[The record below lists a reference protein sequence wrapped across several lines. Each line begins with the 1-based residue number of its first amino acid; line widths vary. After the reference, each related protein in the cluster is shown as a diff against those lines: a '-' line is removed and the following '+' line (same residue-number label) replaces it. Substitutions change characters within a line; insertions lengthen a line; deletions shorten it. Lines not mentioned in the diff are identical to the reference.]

1 MGGLRGAG
9 SHVANAAAST
19 STHGIEVSGLELT
32 PETTCRLAVAHR
44 AAKHADSIVE
54 DATAMRVTLGIG
66 AGQYVVLAS
75 LNAL

>member
-32 PETTCRLAVAHR
+32 PETTCRLSVAHR
-44 AAKHADSIVE
+44 TAKHADSIVE
-54 DATAMRVTLGIG
+54 DAAAMRVALGIG
-66 AGQYVVLAS
+66 AGQYVVLSS
-75 LNAL
+75 LDAL